1 MATNQL
7 RSMTGFA
14 TLSGQSGAFNW
25 AWELR
30 SVNGRGFDIRFRL
43 PGQCEALEARFRQG
57 ISRVC
62 SRGRVSVSL
71 NVSHVHGDAGILF
84 DRLDLDAVLDATRM
98 ISDAARERGIS
109 LTPDSPSGI
118 LASAI
123 AAHGSGEC
131 DSDLSELTPVLER
144 EIAMVVDSW
153 DEVRVSEGRL
163 IREILDSQ
171 VGSIASLVD
180 EAEKIVIESRS
191 GAADRLRENVAKLLD
206 AKGDLDEG
214 RIAMELA
221 LLAVRSDVSEEIDR
235 MRAHVVSARQL
246 LETGGVI
253 GRRFDF
259 LTQELNREANTLCSK
274 ASSSGLNAVGLELKV
289 VIDQLREQVQNVE

>member
-1 MATNQL
+1 
-7 RSMTGFA
+7 MTGFA
-14 TLSGQSGAFNW
+14 TMSGQSGALNW

-43 PGQCEALEARFRQG
+43 PGQCETLETSLRHA

-71 NVSHVHGDAGILF
+71 NIGHDHRDAGILF
-84 DRLDLDAVLDATRM
+84 DRLELDAVLDATRM
-98 ISDAARERGIS
+98 IADAARERGIS

-123 AAHGSGEC
+123 AAHGSGERE
-131 DSDLSELTPVLER
+131 SDLSELTPILER
-144 EIAMVVDSW
+144 EIVKVVESW
-153 DEVRVSEGRL
+153 DESRLSEGRL
-163 IREILDSQ
+163 IGEVLDSQ
-171 VGSIASLVD
+171 VGSIASLVED
-180 EAEKIVIESRS
+180 AEKIVTGSQS
-191 GAADRLRENVAKLLD
+191 GAADRLRDNVAKLLD

-214 RIAMELA
+214 RIALELA

-235 MRAHVVSARQL
+235 MCAHVVSARQL

-259 LTQELNREANTLCSK
+259 LAQELNREANTLCSK

-289 VIDQLREQVQNVE
+289 VVDQLREQVQNVE